1 MHGTGHIVGE
11 VAAPIEISCKD
22 CHGTPDKLPTLVT
35 SNVAASEKGRNLANL
50 RNPDGKKRFEWVGG
64 NLIQRSLITPGLE
77 WQMSLLKENSNP
89 ASTQYNAK
97 ADRAHT
103 MSKNTSTQA
112 YGAGVA
118 RSDYAHG
125 EDKMQCYTCHLSWT
139 TTCGGCHLPIQ
150 ANAKTERHHYEG
162 GSTRNFATYNPQV
175 ARDDA
180 FQLGVHGETKGGV
193 ITPLRSTSALILSST
208 NSSREKIYIQQPPI
222 SASGYSSQAFGVH
235 YPHTERKTETKTCED
250 CHLSQANNNNAIM
263 TQLLSYGTKFF
274 DFMGFNAW
282 IGGEG
287 EISAVRVTEW
297 EEPQAVVGSYLQEFA
312 YPDYFKQ
319 HQDRGL
325 KLPEGYR
332 HSSGVANCLQLRGE
346 FVYVAEGKN
355 GMRVYDAANI
365 ANKGY
370 SQRFQ
375 TSLYS
380 PLGDDSRIKSKNAT
394 CVSLLTTQPIRP
406 SQNKGDLMRKENLEQ
421 PFSPIYG
428 YAYITDAEEG
438 LILTDIDTFLDG
450 EARNNFLTRALT
462 WNENGVLNGARH
474 LTNAGYY
481 FYISTPKGVVVLDMR
496 MPLTPKYITTINVPD
511 PRAAQ
516 VQFRYLFVTTAKGL
530 QVVDITDFAKPVLTS
545 AVIPLKDAHKL
556 HVARTY
562 AYVAAGAEGLAIIN
576 VTNPEMPV
584 MYQMFTAKGA
594 LNDARDVTVATT
606 NASLFAY
613 VADGKNGLKVIQL
626 TSPRSQPKFYGFSP
640 QPKPELIATYQT
652 AKPAIALS
660 RPLERDRAVDET
672 GGQIAVLG
680 RLGSRPFNLE
690 QMRKMYMNPDGS
702 LWRVTDKLEDAPAP
716 AGTVAAAK
724 PN

>member
-1 MHGTGHIVGE
+1 
-11 VAAPIEISCKD
+11 
-22 CHGTPDKLPTLVT
+22 
-35 SNVAASEKGRNLANL
+35 
-50 RNPDGKKRFEWVGG
+50 
-64 NLIQRSLITPGLE
+64 
-77 WQMSLLKENSNP
+77 
-89 ASTQYNAK
+89 
-97 ADRAHT
+97 
-103 MSKNTSTQA
+103 
-112 YGAGVA
+112 
-118 RSDYAHG
+118 
-125 EDKMQCYTCHLSWT
+125 MQCYTCHLSWT

-162 GSTRNFATYNPQV
+162 GTTRNFATYNPQV

-180 FQLGVHGETKGGV
+180 FQLGVHGEAKGSV

-208 NSSREKIYIQQPPI
+208 NSNREKIYIQQPPI
-222 SASGYSSQAFGVH
+222 SSSGYSSQAFGVH
-235 YPHTERKTETKTCED
+235 YPHTERKTETKTCGD
-250 CHLSQANNNNAIM
+250 CHLSEANDNNAIM
-263 TQLLSYGTKFF
+263 TQLLSHGTKFF

-282 IGGEG
+282 VGGEG

-312 YPDYFKQ
+312 YPDFFKQ

-332 HSSGVANCLQLRGE
+332 RSSGAANCLQLRGE

-375 TSLYS
+375 TSLFS

-406 SQNKGDLMRKENLEQ
+406 AQNKGDLMRKENLEQ

-474 LTNAGYY
+474 MTNAGYY

-496 MPLTPKYITTINVPD
+496 QPLTPKYVTTINVPD

-516 VQFRYLFVTTAKGL
+516 VQFRYLFVTTAIGL
-530 QVVDITDFAKPVLTS
+530 QVVDITDFDKPVLTP
-545 AVIPLKDAHKL
+545 AVIALKDAQKL

-576 VTNPEMPV
+576 VTNPETPV
-584 MYQMFTAKGA
+584 VYQMFTAKGE

-660 RPLERDRAVDET
+660 RALERDRAVDET

-680 RLGSRPFNLE
+680 RLGSKPFNLE

-702 LWRVTDKLEDAPAP
+702 LWRVTDKVEDAPAP
-716 AGTVAAAK
+716 ARAGSVAGSK